1 MTRRFISFL
10 NCEGA
15 GNGLGIFLINC
26 RTVTESLIVFTGQRY
41 RTYVNAVA
49 TGSAFE
55 GIDITGCFVERNCK
69 ITCVAFDFFNFGA
82 GDQIDI

>member
-1 MTRRFISFL
+1 MTRRFIGFL
-10 NCEGA
+10 NCEGS

-26 RTVTESLIVFTGQRY
+26 RAVTESLIVFTGQRY
-41 RTYVNAVA
+41 GAYVNAVA
-49 TGSAFE
+49 AGSAFE

-69 ITCVAFDFFNFGA
+69 ITCVTFDFFNFGA